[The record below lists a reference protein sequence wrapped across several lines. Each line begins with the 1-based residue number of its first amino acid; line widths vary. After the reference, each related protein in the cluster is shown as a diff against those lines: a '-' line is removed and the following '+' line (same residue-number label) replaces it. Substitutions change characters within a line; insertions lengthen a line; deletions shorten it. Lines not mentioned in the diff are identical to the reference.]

1 MAASRWAASALRKAP
16 FVENLTPIDRSMAC
30 STISKKSRRIIGSP
44 PPMLM

>member
-1 MAASRWAASALRKAP
+1 MPARRRAASAVRKAP
-16 FVENLTPIDRSMAC
+16 LVENFTPIERSMAC